1 MNTTQTSFYDS
12 KYKSTKYFYFKK
24 KFYKKFGA
32 VLISFLE
39 SIGYISIRKYTPDS
53 VIRQYIWFLWFN
65 QSTIFIIQQVKVD
78 QASSHILF

>member
-1 MNTTQTSFYDS
+1 MIQSTNPQNTFIS
-12 KYKSTKYFYFKK
+12 KRNSTKNLVQYY
-24 KFYKKFGA
+24 
-32 VLISFLE
+32 LISFLE

-65 QSTIFIIQQVKVD
+65 QSTVFIIQQVKVD

>member
-1 MNTTQTSFYDS
+1 MNPTQTSFYDS

-32 VLISFLE
+32 VLISFLD

-53 VIRQYIWFLWFN
+53 FSNPAIY
-65 QSTIFIIQQVKVD
+65 
-78 QASSHILF
+78 